1 MADEA
6 KLLHWSDLFAIGG
19 ETVRSQVEVAVMEW
33 AEYIVGEMA
42 TRTDPEAE
50 DLISLLMHVDGEPLS
65 TEDLI
70 YETMLILVGGDET
83 TRHVMSGGCL
93 LYTSPSPRD

>member
-1 MADEA
+1 
-6 KLLHWSDLFAIGG
+6 
-19 ETVRSQVEVAVMEW
+19 MEW
-33 AEYIVGEMA
+33 VEYIVGHLQ

-50 DLISLLMHVDGEPLS
+50 DLISLLIHTDGDPLS

-83 TRHVMSGGCL
+83 TRHVMSGGLEAL
-93 LYTSPSPRD
+93 LLHPRPVRGRVAGRPERCSPTPSRRCCAGSPRSAT